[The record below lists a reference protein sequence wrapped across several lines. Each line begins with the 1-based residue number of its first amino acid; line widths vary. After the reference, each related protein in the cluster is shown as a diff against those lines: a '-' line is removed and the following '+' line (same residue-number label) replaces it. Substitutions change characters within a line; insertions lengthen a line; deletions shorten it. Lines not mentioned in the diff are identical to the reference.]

1 MCDKAILENGGTLK
15 SVSDCQKNQKMCN
28 KVVDNYS
35 HALEFL
41 LQCYKTKKC
50 VIKLLILILL
60 QQNLFLNASDS
71 RLKKCVIK
79 QLIGVFLY
87 LILFLI
93 VIKLKKCVTEFY
105 RQIHFYLYTAL
116 INI

>member
-41 LQCYKTKKC
+41 LQCYKTKN
-50 VIKLLILILL
+50 V
-60 QQNLFLNASDS
+60 
-71 RLKKCVIK
+71 
-79 QLIGVFLY
+79 
-87 LILFLI
+87 
-93 VIKLKKCVTEFY
+93 
-105 RQIHFYLYTAL
+105 
-116 INI
+116 